1 MKELI
6 DKQLSLLEDTFELS
20 SRNDEDEE
28 NVEEGNIFV
37 ESGEEEKEEDEQ
49 SAMEH
54 VEDDSISDVAATK
67 NIQIEL
73 IVLDDLNSCIII
85 FVIFLW
91 CGLKSGPKWR

>member
-20 SRNDEDEE
+20 SGNDEEEE

-37 ESGEEEKEEDEQ
+37 ESDEKEKEDEQ

-54 VEDDSISDVAATK
+54 VEDDPIRDVAATK
-67 NIQIEL
+67 NIHNRI
-73 IVLDDLNSCIII
+73 NFS
-85 FVIFLW
+85 
-91 CGLKSGPKWR
+91 

>member
-37 ESGEEEKEEDEQ
+37 EEVKKKKKKMNNQ
-49 SAMEH
+49 
-54 VEDDSISDVAATK
+54 
-67 NIQIEL
+67 
-73 IVLDDLNSCIII
+73 
-85 FVIFLW
+85 LW
-91 CGLKSGPKWR
+91 NMLKMTL